1 MIDGFITGRMSEYKE
16 PNELL
21 LVTSPAVALDDVR
34 RYRFSGASNL
44 ATLLIHLEL
53 WQVLERH
60 AMHSNRYLSRQLPNF
75 KISIAH
81 RVSRIPHSASQFV
94 FEQNPGGSSFC
105 SLAVLQ

>member
-1 MIDGFITGRMSEYKE
+1 MINGFITGRMSEYKE

-44 ATLLIHLEL
+44 ATFLIHLEL

-81 RVSRIPHSASQFV
+81 RVSRIPYPVSRISHSASQFV
-94 FEQNPGGSSFC
+94 FEQNPGGS
-105 SLAVLQ
+105 